1 MERINLMKKI
11 YSFCMLALII
21 GAISIPNFLMAENI
35 YNSKD
40 GNMEFVF
47 EQVKKIKKDGVEQVE
62 IDKLIQVLKEKFGE
76 GVYVNAMCRVL
87 GIGGGILLPP
97 FIPLSPLVIAAP
109 VVLLDTDGLNGH
121 WFHGVNIAIFIA
133 FIGLPT
139 YIAPLPVFITVG
151 FAGIVIGI
159 SFK

>member
-1 MERINLMKKI
+1 MKKI

-62 IDKLIQVLKEKFGE
+62 IDKLIQVLKPE
-76 GVYVNAMCRVL
+76 
-87 GIGGGILLPP
+87 
-97 FIPLSPLVIAAP
+97 
-109 VVLLDTDGLNGH
+109 
-121 WFHGVNIAIFIA
+121 
-133 FIGLPT
+133 
-139 YIAPLPVFITVG
+139 
-151 FAGIVIGI
+151 FA
-159 SFK
+159 S